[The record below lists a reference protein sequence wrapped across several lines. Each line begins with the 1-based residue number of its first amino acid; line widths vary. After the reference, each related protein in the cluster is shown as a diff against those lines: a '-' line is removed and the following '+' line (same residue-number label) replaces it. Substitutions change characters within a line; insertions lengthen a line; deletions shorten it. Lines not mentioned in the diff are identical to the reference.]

1 MLWQFNRMSTI
12 KVKGHTHLV
21 RDLKSQAI
29 INTDS
34 DAYARYMTR
43 KAKQQ
48 KKDDEMR
55 KVVREVNEIK
65 TEMFEIKN
73 LLKKVLD
80 KDGR

>member
-1 MLWQFNRMSTI
+1 MTI
-12 KVKGHTHLV
+12 AKVKGHSHLV

-65 TEMFEIKN
+65 TEMFEIKD

>member
-1 MLWQFNRMSTI
+1 MAI
-12 KVKGHTHLV
+12 AKVKGHTHLV

-34 DAYARYMTR
+34 DAYARYMAR
-43 KAKQQ
+43 KAKQS

-65 TEMFEIKN
+65 TEMFEIKD

>member
-1 MLWQFNRMSTI
+1 MSTV

-34 DAYARYMTR
+34 DAYARYMAR

-65 TEMFEIKN
+65 TEMFEIKD

-80 KDGR
+80 NDGS

>member
-1 MLWQFNRMSTI
+1 MSTI

-34 DAYARYMTR
+34 DAYARYMAR
-43 KAKQQ
+43 KTKQS

>member
-1 MLWQFNRMSTI
+1 MSTV

-34 DAYARYMTR
+34 DAYARYMAR
-43 KAKQQ
+43 KAKQS

-65 TEMFEIKN
+65 TEMFEIKD

>member
-1 MLWQFNRMSTI
+1 MSTL

-34 DAYARYMTR
+34 DEAIKYMAR

-48 KKDDEMR
+48 KKDDEVR
-55 KVVREVNEIK
+55 KVIRDVNEIK
-65 TEMFEIKN
+65 TEMFEIKKM
-73 LLKKVLD
+73 LKEI

>member
-1 MLWQFNRMSTI
+1 MSTV

-34 DAYARYMTR
+34 DAYARYMAR
-43 KAKQQ
+43 KAKQS

-65 TEMFEIKN
+65 TEMFEIKR
-73 LLKKVLD
+73 LLKMVLD